1 MKTVKITHSKDRA
14 ESRYIS
20 LYGRHW
26 TAMMRGS
33 RKVSVSGNR
42 ELVSIGGFKSQC

>member
-1 MKTVKITHSKDRA
+1 MKTVKITHKKNRVN
-14 ESRYIS
+14 S

-26 TAMMRGS
+26 IALMCGS
-33 RKVSVSGNR
+33 RKMSVSGNR